1 MWKYTRLISKYFFR
15 TDNRQFLIIKTHTL
29 NWHCFTTKEHDFNIV
44 EIKEFIFVQ
53 TKILRKSFR
62 DEKHI
67 LALVMTLR
75 YSINFSHYSFFQL
88 LERKDSWSSHQIV
101 DIPTF
106 YIMGKTIS
114 IPIFLQYEL
123 KILEYD

>member
-1 MWKYTRLISKYFFR
+1 M
-15 TDNRQFLIIKTHTL
+15 
-29 NWHCFTTKEHDFNIV
+29 
-44 EIKEFIFVQ
+44 Q

-67 LALVMTLR
+67 LALVMT
-75 YSINFSHYSFFQL
+75 IKFSHYSFFQL

-106 YIMGKTIS
+106 CIMGKTIS